1 MTIFKQLATLA
12 SLCQADTFYTDPS
25 KIDREAI
32 SEFRNLFERNFCS
45 GNLSAPCPDGE
56 GDKVCGSDGWTYS
69 SACDFKRNY
78 CLGRRSLRFHHWG
91 QCGKINDFANDF
103 VIGPEPEVAEEPE
116 VSCVKKCTKEL
127 RWVCGTDGES
137 YTNMCN
143 LDIASCKSGGEVE
156 FASHGKCAIVLDGR
170 NDRNEPDYDDEPEI
184 NSCDIKCPSREYS
197 PLCGSDGIT
206 YR

>member
-1 MTIFKQLATLA
+1 MTIFKHLALATL
-12 SLCQADTFYTDPS
+12 CKADTFYTNPS

-45 GNLSAPCPDGE
+45 GNQSAPCPDG
-56 GDKVCGSDGWTYS
+56 GNKVCANDGWTYS

-91 QCGKINDFANDF
+91 ACGKINDFANDF
-103 VIGPEPEVAEEPE
+103 VMTPNVENDD
-116 VSCVKKCTKEL
+116 CVKSCTKEL

-137 YTNMCN
+137 YTNICN
-143 LDIASCKSGGEVE
+143 LEIATCKSGGEVE
-156 FASHGKCAIVLDGR
+156 FASHGKCAIQGR
-170 NDRNEPDYDDEPEI
+170 DERPSNEKDEPDYEDEPEI
-184 NSCDIKCPSREYS
+184 TVCDMKCPSREYS
-197 PLCGSDGIT
+197 PLCGSDGVT

>member
-32 SEFRNLFERNFCS
+32 SEFRNLFERNFCT
-45 GNLSAPCPDGE
+45 GNQSAPCPAEGDGE
-56 GDKVCGSDGWTYS
+56 KVCGNDGWTYS

-103 VIGPEPEVAEEPE
+103 VVATENPEIDD
-116 VSCVKKCTKEL
+116 CVKSCTKEL

-143 LDIASCKSGGEVE
+143 LDIATCKSGGEVE
-156 FASHGKCAIVLDGR
+156 FASHGKCAIL
-170 NDRNEPDYDDEPEI
+170 EPRRPDEPEYEDEPEI
-184 NSCDIKCPSREYS
+184 NLCDMKCPSREYS
-197 PLCGSDGIT
+197 PLCGSDGVT